1 MHPKSPKLDFPSR
14 ATLIRKDTTMD
25 LLAFAKSIADRVEA
39 QSGRAKVPVAVSVID
54 IHGNILLQH
63 RMSGAPVF
71 SIEISER
78 KAYTSALVGLR
89 TADLS
94 PLVQPG
100 KDLFPLMGLSGGRYC
115 SMGGGAPL
123 TSEGQLVAGVGVSG
137 GTVEQDVAI
146 LEAALRE
153 PAAARKTDMKL
164 EVVVIPVADADRA
177 KRFYLDL
184 GWRLDIDYAT
194 GDNYRVIQ
202 FTPPGSACS
211 VIFGKNVTKAAP
223 GSARGLHLIVS
234 DIQAARE
241 DLLRRGVE
249 VGEPFHDAGGIFHHA
264 GAEDLMSGPNPQRKS
279 YASFASFS
287 DPDGNAWVFQEVT
300 ARLTG
305 HIDDGDTSFTPELT
319 NVVRRAEAD
328 KRRSDTTEEWVDSAA
343 AKSVRAVG
351 GGRA

>member
-1 MHPKSPKLDFPSR
+1 
-14 ATLIRKDTTMD
+14 MD
-25 LLAFAKSIADRVEA
+25 LLTLAKNIADRVEA
-39 QSGRAKVPVAVSVID
+39 QSVRAKVRVAVCVID
-54 IHGNILLQH
+54 IHGNIILKH
-63 RMSGAPVF
+63 RLSGAPVF

-100 KDLFPLMGLSGGRYC
+100 QELFPLMGLSGGRFC

-123 TSEGQLVAGVGVSG
+123 TSEGELVAGVGVSG

-153 PAAARKTDMKL
+153 PAATRKIDMKL

-177 KRFYLDL
+177 KRFYGDL
-184 GWRLDIDYAT
+184 GWRLDIDYSA

-202 FTPPGSACS
+202 FTPPGSGCS
-211 VIFGKNVTKAAP
+211 IMFGKNVSKAAP
-223 GSARGLHLIVS
+223 GSVKGLHLIVS
-234 DIQAARE
+234 DIQATRE
-241 DLLRRGVE
+241 DLLRRGIAVSE
-249 VGEPFHDAGGIFHHA
+249 LFHDTGGIFHHA
-264 GAEDLMSGPNPQRKS
+264 EGESLVTGPNPQRKS

-287 DPDGNAWVFQEVT
+287 DPDGNGWVFQEIT

-305 HIDDGDTSFTPELT
+305 HIEDGDTSFTPELT
-319 NVVRRAEAD
+319 SVVRR
-328 KRRSDTTEEWVDSAA
+328 TTAGNGA
-343 AKSVRAVG
+343 ML
-351 GGRA
+351 